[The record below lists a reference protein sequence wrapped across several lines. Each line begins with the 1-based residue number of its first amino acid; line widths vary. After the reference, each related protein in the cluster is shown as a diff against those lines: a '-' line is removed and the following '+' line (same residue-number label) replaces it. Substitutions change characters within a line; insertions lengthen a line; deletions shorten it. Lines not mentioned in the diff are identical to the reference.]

1 MFPTTPSKLLMFLFV
16 RIDTDYFNHKLNL
29 KAMNRNQNDR
39 QDNSRGFQTHRSERY
54 RHPESN
60 NNYRFD
66 DYGSSARGGYGNE
79 GNTGTWGNQG
89 NEMGGSRN
97 TANQDTYGT
106 YSTSRNYGNMGSYGG
121 AQGFG
126 TSRGGTIGQRHYG
139 SADTDY
145 NFDSGMGNPGEARGS
160 DYSPAGRRAY
170 AYESDNNSYDSG
182 SNRDSDNNRYGS
194 GSTRGQSNLYTSSRG
209 NDYSPDRGRSDNDK
223 NRGFLGH
230 DRRGSRGNDRNES
243 SSSGNRDLYGSDTSR
258 RFEGTSQGRYDFD
271 QNDYNSGSGSS
282 RGNSNYG
289 GSNYGSSR
297 SNAGSDR
304 YSSPNYG
311 GSEGSY
317 MGSGYSRS
325 SQNEYGSGGN
335 YGSSRGGDYSNNQ
348 AQSYGTSNRDGAYGD
363 RNFNKGFV
371 SSDNNYLASRNRGR
385 TFDSDRGD
393 DRNRGFGGR
402 Y

>member
-1 MFPTTPSKLLMFLFV
+1 
-16 RIDTDYFNHKLNL
+16 
-29 KAMNRNQNDR
+29 MNRNQNDR

-54 RHPESN
+54 RHPEN
-60 NNYRFD
+60 DNNYRFD

-79 GNTGTWGNQG
+79 GHSGTWGNQG
-89 NEMGGSRN
+89 NEMAGSRN

-145 NFDSGMGNPGEARGS
+145 NFESGMGNPGEARGS

-170 AYESDNNSYDSG
+170 AYESDYSSRSSG
-182 SNRDSDNNRYGS
+182 NDRYGA
-194 GSTRGQSNLYTSSRG
+194 GSTRGFQDNNSGNYGSNQSDYNYYGGMGSPDQARQSNLNSPSRG
-209 NDYSPDRGRSDNDK
+209 INYSPDRDNSSDNDQ

-230 DRRGSRGNDRNES
+230 NRRGSRGYDRNES
-243 SSSGNRDLYGSDTSR
+243 SSSGSHDLYGSDTSR
-258 RFEGTSQGRYDFD
+258 RFEGSNQGRYNFD
-271 QNDYNSGSGSS
+271 QDDYNSGSGSS

-289 GSNYGSSR
+289 SSNKRGSY
-297 SNAGSDR
+297 GSDR
-304 YSSPNYG
+304 YNSANFG
-311 GSEGSY
+311 GAEGSY
-317 MGSGYSRS
+317 MGSGYNRTSE
-325 SQNEYGSGGN
+325 NE
-335 YGSSRGGDYSNNQ
+335 
-348 AQSYGTSNRDGAYGD
+348 YGTSNRDGAYGD
-363 RNFNKGFV
+363 RNFNRGFV

-385 TFDSDRGD
+385 TFDRDRGD
-393 DRNRGFGGR
+393 DRDRGFGGR